1 LGIAYAGTRREE
13 VLELLLP
20 IVSDTTVTMELS
32 ALAALSLG
40 LVFVGTCNG
49 DVAST
54 ILQTLMERDETSL
67 KDTNSRLM
75 GAGLALLFVGISF
88 TLSIGR
94 QEAADATL
102 ETLKV
107 IEHPISKTMQVM
119 VEMIAYAG
127 MFFKDNFLRNWKRSS
142 STKNVSLL

>member
-1 LGIAYAGTRREE
+1 MGIAYAGTRREE

-32 ALAALSLG
+32 SFAALSLG

-54 ILQTLMERDETSL
+54 ILQTLMERDETAL
-67 KDTNSRLM
+67 KDTYSRLM
-75 GAGLALLFVGISF
+75 GAGLALLF
-88 TLSIGR
+88 IGR

-107 IEHPISKTMQVM
+107 IENPISKTMQVM
-119 VEMIAYAG
+119 VEMSAYAG
-127 MFFKDNFLRNWKRSS
+127 
-142 STKNVSLL
+142 LLS